1 MIPWLRRK
9 SAGARFLILF
19 PGRTGSSWLVDGLCR
34 HPRIRA
40 DGEILVGRSPD
51 EQRSTLRRLY
61 AGRRTR
67 SAIGFKTKLKDVAD
81 LDLLRSCIVENELV
95 VFLMR
100 RRDLLRLAISRINA
114 RRLHAETGRWNVR
127 ASDRAVSGADVAVE
141 ELVDALVRC
150 RDDVL
155 RLDDF
160 IASSGVVPCEIE
172 YADILEDPD
181 GVLAMVQQWL
191 GVEHR
196 PLASSVVKNT
206 NQDLAAAV
214 GNIETLRRELASS
227 EWSSVFDVDPI
238 SERRSS
244 REG

>member
-81 LDLLRSCIVENELV
+81 LDLLRSCIVEQDLV
-95 VFLMR
+95 VILMR

-127 ASDRAVSGADVAVE
+127 GNDRPVSGADVAVE
-141 ELVDALVRC
+141 ELVDALTRC

-160 IASSGVVPCEIE
+160 VASSGVIPCEIE
-172 YADILEDPD
+172 YADILAEPE
-181 GVLAMVQQWL
+181 GVFARVQEVL
-191 GVEHR
+191 GVERR

-206 NQDLAAAV
+206 SQELAGAV
-214 GNIETLRRELASS
+214 GNIDALRRELASS

-238 SERRSS
+238 SERRLSN
-244 REG
+244 EG

>member
-1 MIPWLRRK
+1 MIPWLRRQPV
-9 SAGARFLILF
+9 GTRFLILF
-19 PGRTGSSWLVDGLCR
+19 PGRTGSSWLVDGLGR

-40 DGEILVGRSPD
+40 EGEILVGRSPD

-67 SAIGFKTKLKDVAD
+67 SAVGFKTKLKDVAD
-81 LDLLRSCIVENELV
+81 LDLLRSCIVENELTV
-95 VFLMR
+95 ILMR

-127 ASDRAVSGADVAVE
+127 ARERPVSGGDVAVE
-141 ELVDALVRC
+141 ELVDALARC

-155 RLDDF
+155 RLDGF
-160 IASSGVVPCEIE
+160 VASSGVVPCEIE

-181 GVLAMVQQWL
+181 GVFAMVQEWL
-191 GVEHR
+191 GVERR
-196 PLASSVVKNT
+196 PLASSVAKNT
-206 NQDLAAAV
+206 NQDLAGAV
-214 GNIETLRRELASS
+214 GNIESLRRQLASS

-238 SERRSS
+238 SERRLSS
-244 REG
+244 EG